1 MPKPVSILSLLA
13 VTAALFDP
21 APALAAGQV
30 QRSALHDY
38 TVSKAVSGLERPWG
52 MEFLPSGELLVT
64 EKGGA
69 LRMVRNDQLLAETIS
84 GVPEVYNEGQ
94 AGLLDVALHPRFA
107 ENRLVYLAYS
117 KPLAEGQS
125 TTAIIRGRLDGMA
138 LHDVE
143 ELFEAQSRGR
153 GHYGSRLEFDDA
165 GYLFASVG
173 DRQAS
178 PSGVLEEHPAQDLGN
193 HHGVI
198 VRLRDDGGIPGDN
211 PFIDQPGA
219 LPEIWSYGHRNPQGM
234 TFDPASGRLW
244 ATEHGP
250 QGGDEL
256 NVIKPGANYGW
267 PVIGY
272 GVQYGRGEAIHASTT
287 REGMEQPVYFW
298 VPSIGTAG
306 MALYQGAPFKHW
318 QGALLIGG
326 LANEQVTLLHM
337 NETRVRR
344 VETLPIRMGRIRDVV
359 VGPDGL
365 VYLAT
370 DEGDGE
376 GAILRL
382 QPVARTEPGASGP

>member
-1 MPKPVSILSLLA
+1 MRIPTLLYPLAILF
-13 VTAALFDP
+13 AALAGP
-21 APALAAGQV
+21 ASVAAGQV
-30 QRSALHDY
+30 QRSAVHDY
-38 TVSKAVSGLERPWG
+38 SIDTFVSGLERPWAL
-52 MEFLPSGELLVT
+52 EFLPSGDVLVT

-69 LRMVRNDQLLAETIS
+69 LRMVRNGTLLAEPVS
-84 GVPEVYNEGQ
+84 GLPEVYTEGQ
-94 AGLLDVALHPRFA
+94 AGLLDVALHPKFA
-107 ENRLVYLAYS
+107 DNALVYLAYS
-117 KPLAEGQS
+117 KPLGEGQS
-125 TTAIIRGRLDGMA
+125 TTAIIRGRLEGMA
-138 LHDVE
+138 LQDVE
-143 ELFEAQSRGR
+143 EVFEAQSRGR
-153 GHYGSRLEFDDA
+153 GHYGSRLVFDDA
-165 GYLFASVG
+165 GYLFATIG

-178 PSGVLEEHPAQDLGN
+178 PSGVLEEHPAQALDN

-198 VRLRDDGGIPGDN
+198 VRLKDDGGIPGDN
-211 PFIDQPGA
+211 PFVSEPGA

-234 TFDPASGRLW
+234 AFDPASRRLW

-256 NVIKPGANYGW
+256 NLITAGANYGW

-272 GVQYGRGEAIHASTT
+272 GVQYGQGQAIHATTT

-298 VPSIGTAG
+298 VPSIGAAG
-306 MALYQGAPFKHW
+306 LALYNGAPFRNW
-318 QGALLIGG
+318 QGALLVGG
-326 LANEQVTLLHM
+326 LANEQITLLHM
-337 NETRVRR
+337 NDTRVRR

-382 QPVARTEPGASGP
+382 EPVPRTGLGDR